1 MGEPA
6 DDARTILMVDDVA
19 MFRELGSLFLARAG
33 RVITA
38 SDGVEALAL
47 AREEHPAVIVC
58 DLEMPQMG
66 GEDLCRA
73 VKADPALAET
83 PVILLV
89 ASHRADDH
97 ARAVRAGADD
107 ALPKPLNRVT
117 LLESVNRFLRF
128 ERARGLP
135 RVELATRVRI
145 RHGEAE
151 SWGVVRNLS
160 RGGIFIE
167 SEPALPLDAELALE
181 FDLPETARTLA
192 PTARVVWQ
200 RSLAEGRADGMGL
213 RFVALDAA
221 TVRCLEDY
229 VHERAVG
236 PRASEGAFRT

>member
-19 MFRELGSLFLARAG
+19 MFREIGSLFLARAG

-38 SDGVEALAL
+38 SDGLEALVL
-47 AREEHPAVIVC
+47 AREERPALIVC
-58 DLEMPQMG
+58 DLEMPRMG
-66 GEDLCRA
+66 GEALCQA
-73 VKADPALAET
+73 VKSDPELADT
-83 PVILLV
+83 PVIMLV
-89 ASHRADDH
+89 GSHDADDH

-117 LLESVNRFLRF
+117 LLEAVNRFLRF
-128 ERARGLP
+128 ERVRGLP
-135 RVELATRVRI
+135 RVELEAPVRI
-145 RHGEAE
+145 RHQGAE
-151 SWGVVRNLS
+151 CWGVVRNLS
-160 RGGIFIE
+160 RGGMFIE

-200 RSLAEGRADGMGL
+200 RSPGEGRADGMGL

-236 PRASEGAFRT
+236 PRAAEKVIRT